1 MQGQAAASASATTAN
16 AGQTQKEL
24 LMQHEMFMK
33 PRVAGLTNLERR
45 TLELWMSSQKDA
57 YNELKNK
64 IQTEG
69 GQVEKLERDKE
80 KHDKF
85 IKRMAKIIS
94 RFGYGHGTLSA
105 TQNLLSHF
113 AGAKHWPMGQM
124 VPPDS
129 VEWVLCK
136 HFFLTARC
144 PERPDPSQVV
154 DYIECH
160 CLPKTAFFLSGCMHN
175 KLNLFSPQVGQMYQ
189 HSLCPAF
196 STCVRCDKYLG

>member
-69 GQVEKLERDKE
+69 GSKILRKMFHFECRMKKDLCYLYNTIDGESIFLL
-80 KHDKF
+80 F
-85 IKRMAKIIS
+85 I
-94 RFGYGHGTLSA
+94 Y
-105 TQNLLSHF
+105 
-113 AGAKHWPMGQM
+113 
-124 VPPDS
+124 
-129 VEWVLCK
+129 
-136 HFFLTARC
+136 
-144 PERPDPSQVV
+144 
-154 DYIECH
+154 
-160 CLPKTAFFLSGCMHN
+160 
-175 KLNLFSPQVGQMYQ
+175 
-189 HSLCPAF
+189 
-196 STCVRCDKYLG
+196 